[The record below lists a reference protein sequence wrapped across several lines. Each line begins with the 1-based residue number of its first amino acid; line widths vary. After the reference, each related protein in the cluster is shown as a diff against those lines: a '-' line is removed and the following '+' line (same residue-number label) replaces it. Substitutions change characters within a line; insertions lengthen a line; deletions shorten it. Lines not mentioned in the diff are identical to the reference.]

1 MTGLIRRIISLFGDH
16 RGISLLI
23 LLFLTIELSFLAF
36 LPLSLMLLIDYA
48 IVPGDFSMLLFLI
61 GVIITGTVITSVLGM
76 IRIRRYASVVSDIM
90 TALYNRIFS
99 HLQRLPLRFFKETRS
114 GDILARYN
122 TDLSAV
128 ESLLIPFPQ
137 LVMATLNLAVNVV
150 ILFALQWQLA
160 GLVLIGFGLSFIL
173 PNYLS
178 SKAFDASRAHKA
190 SQASIN
196 AHAQENILGQ
206 ETIKAFGLQK
216 RMISRFR
223 AEAEAVRKAS
233 REANFL
239 NYLLDRATEIG
250 VMIVI
255 VITICTGAVF
265 AYYDLITI
273 GSLSAFVT
281 ILVTMSFLISDITWL
296 APQLVQAQAGIG
308 RIDELLDETP
318 APASGDATIGPLER
332 GITFDHVSFSYDGR
346 KRHLQD
352 ANLFLPAGAFTSF
365 VGASGSGK
373 STIMNLMMRYYEPVE
388 GTLYWD
394 DTAFDEIQDAA
405 FQQEV
410 GIVSQETFLFNLSL
424 RENIRL
430 GKADASDGD
439 VEQAARDAGIHSTI
453 LTFPDGYDTLAGE
466 RGGNLSGGQR
476 QRIAIARA
484 MIKQPSLLFL
494 DEATSAL
501 DPASEQEILKVI
513 RTLANGRTVVSITHR
528 LTTSEPDDR
537 IVVLDEGRI
546 TETGLHREL
555 VSGGGPY
562 EALYTKQ
569 SGFHFSD
576 DGQEAYVSG
585 ERLRAIPLLSD
596 VDTALLDDLSGF
608 FITETVPKD
617 DRIITEGEEGDKFY
631 LIVRG
636 KARVD
641 KTIDGSVTTLAR
653 LSDGDFFG
661 EIALLKNVPR
671 TASITAETPLI
682 VLSLQRKMFQVLVK
696 RAPELRKQLEKRL

>member
-16 RGISLLI
+16 RGISLMI
-23 LLFLTIELSFLAF
+23 LLFLIIELSFLAF

-48 IVPGDFSMLLFLI
+48 IVPEDLSMLMLLI
-61 GVIITGTVITSVLGM
+61 GIIITGTVVTSVLGM

-90 TALYNRIFS
+90 TALYNRIFT

-137 LVMATLNLAVNVV
+137 LVMATLNLAVNIV
-150 ILFALQWQLA
+150 ILFTLQWQLA

-178 SKAFDASRAHKA
+178 RQAFDASRTHKA

-196 AHAQENILGQ
+196 AHAQENIQGQ

-216 RMISRFR
+216 RMIERFK

-265 AYYDLITI
+265 AYYDMITI

-296 APQLVQAQAGIG
+296 APQLVQAQAGIA
-308 RIDELLDETP
+308 RIDELLRETP
-318 APASGDATIGPLER
+318 ARESGDAVIGSLKK

-346 KRHLQD
+346 KRHLKD
-352 ANLFLPAGAFTSF
+352 AHLFLPSGAFTSF

-388 GTLYWD
+388 GNLYWD
-394 DTAFDEIQDAA
+394 DTAFPEIQDEA
-405 FQQEV
+405 FQKEV
-410 GIVSQETFLFNLSL
+410 GIVSQDTFLFNLSI

-430 GKADASDGD
+430 GRADASDGE
-439 VEQAARDAGIHSTI
+439 VEQAAADAGIHETI
-453 LTFPDGYDTLAGE
+453 LSFPDGYDTLAGE

-484 MIKQPSLLFL
+484 MIKKPSLMFL

-501 DPASEQEILKVI
+501 DPASEQEILQVI
-513 RTLANGRTVVSITHR
+513 RTLAKGRTVVSITHR
-528 LTTSEPDDR
+528 LTTSEPGDR
-537 IVVLDEGRI
+537 IVVLDEGQI
-546 TETGLHREL
+546 TETGLHTDL
-555 VSGGGPY
+555 VHGGGPY
-562 EALYTKQ
+562 EALYAKQ

-608 FITETVPKD
+608 FITETIAKD
-617 DRIITEGEEGDKFY
+617 QRVITEGEEGDKFY

-641 KTIDGSVTTLAR
+641 KQIDGAVTTLAR

-682 VLSLQRKMFQVLVK
+682 VLSLQRKMFQVLLK